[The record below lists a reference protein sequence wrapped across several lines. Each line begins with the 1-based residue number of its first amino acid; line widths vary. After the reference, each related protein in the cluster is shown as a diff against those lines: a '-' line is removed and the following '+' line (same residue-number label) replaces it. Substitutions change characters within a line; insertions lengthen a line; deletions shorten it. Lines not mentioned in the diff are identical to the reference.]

1 MSTIIRCYSELIKLP
16 TFEERFEYLRLN
28 GRVGED
34 TFGHDR
40 FINQYLYQRN
50 QRWKKVRDQVI
61 VRDMGCDLGIEGRE
75 IFVKPIVHHMNPIT
89 LDDILKEREWIFDP
103 EYLITTFHDTH
114 NAIHYGNI
122 NLLVTDPVERTPY
135 DTCPWKRI

>member
-28 GRVGED
+28 GRVGAD

-40 FINQYLYQRN
+40 FINQYLYQQSR
-50 QRWKKVRDQVI
+50 RWKQVRDKVI
-61 VRDMGCDLGIEGRE
+61 FRDMGCDLGIEDRP
-75 IFVKPIVHHMNPIT
+75 IYARPIVHHMNVVT

-103 EYLITTFHDTH
+103 EYLITTMHNTH

-122 NLLVTDPVERTPY
+122 NLLVTEPVERTPY
-135 DTCPWKRI
+135 DTCPWRRT